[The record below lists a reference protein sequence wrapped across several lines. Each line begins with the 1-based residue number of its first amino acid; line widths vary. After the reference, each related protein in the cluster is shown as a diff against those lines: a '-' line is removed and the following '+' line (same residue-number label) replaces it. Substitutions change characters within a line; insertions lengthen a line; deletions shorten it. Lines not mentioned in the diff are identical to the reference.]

1 MVPKNVAQDHHVHW
15 PAFLRLLT
23 CSFLAIIISMKR
35 ARFPRS
41 SWSQFVFPSQ
51 QKSFGCV
58 TMPSQASAFA
68 QDTSCARRTLVPR
81 FNANDSLL
89 LYEVKRSNCR
99 VNLRILKCI
108 LVTFSSALWQTLAW
122 CPSHS
127 CTLWSFPRDWKEPCL
142 SRWCC
147 SWASAL
153 LQCHPFA
160 LHPLACCRPCAPQN
174 VLDALCDTLAP
185 WQVME
190 WLILKVPTHPKIK
203 SCNQPKMQ
211 CA

>member
-1 MVPKNVAQDHHVHW
+1 M
-15 PAFLRLLT
+15 
-23 CSFLAIIISMKR
+23 IISMKR

-174 VLDALCDTLAP
+174 VLDTLCVILSHLGKSWNGWFWKFQHIRKLSPAIS
-185 WQVME
+185 QKCNV
-190 WLILKVPTHPKIK
+190 LKVTYVRVVTTNESPYRHP
-203 SCNQPKMQ
+203 
-211 CA
+211 